1 MNKEQL
7 TSLIRTLVQMTCA
20 GFITKGVLTQ
30 TDVTTISAG
39 MEIVIPAL
47 IAAGTTWYGS
57 IYKRNKANLVKAALS
72 VREAEPLGVK

>member
-30 TDVTTISAG
+30 GDVTTISSAL
-39 MEIVIPAL
+39 EIVAPVL
-47 IAAGTTWYGS
+47 VAGVTTWYGS
-57 IYKRNKANLVKAALS
+57 IYKRSEKNLVKAALS
-72 VREAEPLGVK
+72 VRERQPLGAK